1 MFAGQAVE
9 LKEEDISLFVNQ
21 GGFDMLGRSSEQIH
35 TDDQVRSSLTPY
47 RRPSLHTPYTPDGRH
62 SLPLGVVCISATHG
76 ICVPSTA
83 IDWASSVSSVHIRCL
98 PQRLTR
104 LPYHIISSSPP
115 SRPARSSS

>member
-1 MFAGQAVE
+1 MYTHALLCSALLCSAVLWRQGMFAGQAVE

-83 IDWASSVSSVHIRCL
+83 HSD
-98 PQRLTR
+98 
-104 LPYHIISSSPP
+104 
-115 SRPARSSS
+115 